1 MISSMRLSPLTSKE
15 INWNSPLK
23 ALVSGRK
30 SKTIDKL
37 IATGRTVV
45 SDLLWIFPLKTQVL
59 PKVQPFSQAHRESLF
74 KGVGKVIAFKEQPN
88 FKAMGKGKTPLA
100 NVTATI
106 QDHFSSGTLSL
117 KWFNCYPSQVKAI
130 KAHELIFF
138 TGSLSEFMGTF
149 QIINPEVV
157 DLAPKEYNRD
167 IQVWQE
173 NDIES
178 IKVVYPTVEGIG
190 PHHLGA
196 LFDKIPDELWD
207 NIEET
212 LPEDILKERNLMDLG
227 TTFRL
232 MHGRCSISQLNDAQ
246 MDKARDRLIYEEFF
260 NEQLKIKIRKDHLK
274 KEPGVKLSK
283 PNWNKW
289 CSLFPYELTTDQENS
304 LNDIAQDL
312 TTGEPMMRLI
322 QGDVGSGKTTVALIA
337 GLMVMDQGYQAAI
350 MCPTESLALQHFLT
364 FKSLLP
370 ENHPTDLLIGSQT
383 KSERAQVLEDIKS
396 GHVKLVVGTH
406 ALIQDSVEF
415 DKLALAIID
424 EQHKFGVEQ
433 RLKLTRKG
441 QGCHSLLMTA
451 TPIPRSLSLTQYGD
465 LDLSVIKSMPSD
477 RKGTQTRIV
486 APDTYQKYLSFLKTR
501 ISMRE
506 QAYVV
511 VPAIEDNPEQD
522 MLNLETVLEKYK
534 EYFPEFKIVGLH
546 GKMKAQEK
554 NDAFID
560 FREKKVDI
568 LISTSVIEVGIN
580 NPNATVMAILSPER
594 FGLSSLHQMRGRVG
608 RGNKPGFCFLVND
621 RSVSQQAL
629 ERLKVI
635 EQSTDGFKIAEEDLR
650 IRGEGDLFGKD
661 QSGIK
666 STKILASLVENQ
678 KTLLQARED
687 VENIHEN
694 YPQLFEKYVDKASQ
708 DDFLTQTI

>member
-1 MISSMRLSPLTSKE
+1 MSSKE
-15 INWNSPLK
+15 INWTSPLK
-23 ALVSGRK
+23 SLVSGRK
-30 SKTIDKL
+30 SKTVDKL
-37 IATGRTVV
+37 TSTGRKTV

-59 PKVQPFSQAHRESLF
+59 PKVQPFSQAHNDSLF
-74 KGVGKVIAFKEQPN
+74 KGVGKIVAIRDQPN
-88 FKAMGKGKTPLA
+88 FKVKGKGGTPLS

-130 KAHELIFF
+130 KDHNLIFF
-138 TGSLSEFMGTF
+138 TGSLSEFMGSF
-149 QIINPEVV
+149 QIINPDVI
-157 DLAPKEYNRD
+157 DLQPEEYKKD
-167 IQVWQE
+167 LKAWQE

-178 IKVVYPTVEGIG
+178 IKVTYPTIEGIG
-190 PHHLGA
+190 PHHLGS
-196 LFDKIPDELWD
+196 LFDKIPNTLWE

-212 LPEDILKERNLMDLG
+212 LPPNIIEQRNLMSLSE
-227 TTFRL
+227 TFRL
-232 MHGRCSISQLNDAQ
+232 MHGKCSIGELQENKLA
-246 MDKARDRLIYEEFF
+246 KARERLIYEEFF
-260 NEQLKIKIRKDHLK
+260 QEQMKIKVRKQYLK
-274 KEPGVKLSK
+274 KEPAIKIDSPDWK
-283 PNWNKW
+283 KW
-289 CSLFPYELTTDQENS
+289 VNLFPYELTEDQGSS
-304 LNDIAQDL
+304 LYDISVDL
-312 TTGEPMMRLI
+312 ESGEPMMRLI

-337 GLMVMDQGYQAAI
+337 SLMVIDNGFQAAI

-370 ENHPTDLLIGSQT
+370 DNHPIDLLIGSQG
-383 KSERAQVLEDIKS
+383 KKEREQTLADISS

-406 ALIQDSVEF
+406 ALIQDSVVF
-415 DKLALAIID
+415 KNLALAVID

-433 RLKLTRKG
+433 RMKLTKKG
-441 QGCHSLLMTA
+441 KGCHSLLMTA

-486 APDTYQKYLSFLKTR
+486 NPDTYQKYLSFLKTR
-501 ISMRE
+501 VSMRE

-522 MLNLETVLEKYK
+522 MLNLEVVLKKYQ
-534 EYFPEFKIVGLH
+534 EYFPDFKIVGLH
-546 GKMKAQEK
+546 GKMKPTEK

-560 FREKKVDI
+560 FREKKIDI

-580 NPNATVMAILSPER
+580 NPNATVMSILSPER

-621 RSVSQQAL
+621 KTISQQAM
-629 ERLKVI
+629 ERLRVI
-635 EQSTDGFKIAEEDLR
+635 EKNTDGFIIAEEDLR

-661 QSGIK
+661 QSGVR

-678 KTLLQARED
+678 NSLLQARED
-687 VENIHEN
+687 VEVIQESF
-694 YPQLFEKYVDKASQ
+694 PQFFEKYVDKVSQ
-708 DDFLTQTI
+708 DAFLTQTI

>member
-1 MISSMRLSPLTSKE
+1 MRLNPLSSKE
-15 INWNSPLK
+15 INWTSPLK
-23 ALVSGRK
+23 SLVSGRK
-30 SKTIDKL
+30 SKTVDKL
-37 IATGRTVV
+37 TSTGRKTV
-45 SDLLWIFPLKTQVL
+45 SDLLWVFPLRTQVL
-59 PKVQPFSQAHRESLF
+59 PKVQPFSQAHNDSLF
-74 KGVGKVIAFKEQPN
+74 KGVGKLVAIRDQPN
-88 FKAMGKGKTPLA
+88 FKVKGKGGTPLS

-106 QDHFSSGTLSL
+106 QDHFSSGTISL
-117 KWFNCYPSQVKAI
+117 KWFNCYPSQVRAI
-130 KAHELIFF
+130 KDHDLIFF

-149 QIINPEVV
+149 QIINPDVI
-157 DLAPKEYNRD
+157 DLQPEEYKKD
-167 IQVWQE
+167 LKAWQE

-178 IKVVYPTVEGIG
+178 IKVTYPTIEGIS
-190 PHHLGA
+190 PHHLGS
-196 LFDKIPDELWD
+196 LFDKIPNSLWD
-207 NIEET
+207 NINET
-212 LPEDILKERNLMDLG
+212 LPQDIIDQRNLMGLG
-227 TTFRL
+227 ETFRL
-232 MHGRCSISQLNDAQ
+232 MHGKCSIEELQENKLA
-246 MDKARDRLIYEEFF
+246 KARERLIYEEFF
-260 NEQLKIKIRKDHLK
+260 QEQMKIKVRKQYLK
-274 KEPGVKLSK
+274 KEPAIKLDS
-283 PNWNKW
+283 PDWRKW
-289 CSLFPYELTTDQENS
+289 TPLFPYELTEDQEGS
-304 LNDIAQDL
+304 LVDISRDL
-312 TTGEPMMRLI
+312 ESGEPMMRLI

-337 GLMVMDQGYQAAI
+337 SLMVIDKGHQAAI

-370 ENHPTDLLIGSQT
+370 DNHPIDLLIGSQG
-383 KSERAQVLEDIKS
+383 KKEREKTLEDISS

-406 ALIQDSVEF
+406 ALIQESVIF
-415 DKLALAIID
+415 KNLALAVID

-433 RLKLTRKG
+433 RMKLTKKG
-441 QGCHSLLMTA
+441 EGCHSLLMTA

-486 APDTYQKYLSFLKTR
+486 NPDTYQKYLSFLKTR
-501 ISMRE
+501 VSMRE

-522 MLNLETVLEKYK
+522 MLNLEVVLKKYQ
-534 EYFPEFKIVGLH
+534 EYFPDFKIVGLH
-546 GKMKAQEK
+546 GKMKPAEK

-560 FREKKVDI
+560 FREKKIDI

-580 NPNATVMAILSPER
+580 NPNATVMSILSPER

-621 RSVSQQAL
+621 KTVSQQAM

-635 EQSTDGFKIAEEDLR
+635 EKSTDGFIIAEEDLR

-678 KTLLQARED
+678 NSLLQARED
-687 VENIHEN
+687 VEVIQESF
-694 YPQLFEKYVDKASQ
+694 PQFFDKYVDKVSQ
-708 DDFLTQTI
+708 DAFLTQTI